1 MTINQFCGV
10 QVKSEAKI
18 KYLLGLGPKPEGI
31 PILEKY
37 GLGRARS
44 IKSYWQWAGI
54 DPNNRN
60 KTTSDPK
67 FCNRS

>member
-1 MTINQFCGV
+1 MQLCGV
-10 QVKSEAKI
+10 QMKSEAKV
-18 KYLLGLGPKPEGI
+18 KFLLGLGPKPEGI
-31 PILEKY
+31 PISEKY

-44 IKSYWQWAGI
+44 IESYWQWAGI
-54 DPNNRN
+54 DPNDRN